1 MVTEESNLSCSPT
14 GNPTSSASELRLQ
27 KKPSPKDA
35 ELVDPRPDVVLL
47 DPRNALSSDCKRTPC
62 LTFFAVVSPS
72 SSPRTAGV
80 LEPQNCGV
88 PPRSTR
94 RVRSGTKCDVRHAC
108 SSEGCGGRKGP
119 AGPF

>member
-14 GNPTSSASELRLQ
+14 GNPMSSASELRLQ

-35 ELVDPRPDVVLL
+35 VLVDPRPDVVLL
-47 DPRNALSSDCKRTPC
+47 GPQKRVELRLQEDALLDGFRRG
-62 LTFFAVVSPS
+62 VS
-72 SSPRTAGV
+72 V